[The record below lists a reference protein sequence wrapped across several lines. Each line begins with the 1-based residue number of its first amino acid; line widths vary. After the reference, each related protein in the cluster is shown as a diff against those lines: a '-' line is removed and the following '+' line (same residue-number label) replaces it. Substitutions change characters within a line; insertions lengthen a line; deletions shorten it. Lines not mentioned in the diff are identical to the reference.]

1 MKHWV
6 FWGGHSVMGSKHDH
20 NQDAWTCVGNN
31 LVDGTLIVVADGV
44 SSVKFGALTAQRTC
58 EFFLERASKKPYRS
72 VEDICDDI
80 AVISNNIQEEF
91 GRGKGACT
99 LSILWLYR
107 DDAYLLSLG
116 DSPIF
121 LIRDNTCLQLTS
133 DKHKS
138 GRLREFIG
146 MGKDIVE
153 KINRRKLD
161 VKSNDCFILTTD
173 GVAETLKLKDF
184 SLRWSHCYQDP
195 SVCSRHLV
203 ELAEAMGSDDDNTV
217 VSIYLPK
224 IWDYTEED
232 IEENIVSDKTK

>member
-1 MKHWV
+1 MRHWV

-44 SSVKFGALTAQRTC
+44 SSVKFGALTAQKTC
-58 EFFLERASKKPYRS
+58 EFFLERASQKPYRL
-72 VEDICDDI
+72 VDDICEDI
-80 AVISNNIQEEF
+80 VQISNRIEEEL

-121 LIRDNTCLQLTS
+121 LVRDNTCLKLTS
-133 DKHKS
+133 EKHKS

-146 MGKDIVE
+146 MGKDISE

-161 VKSNDCFILTTD
+161 VKPNDCFILTTD
-173 GVAETLKLKDF
+173 GVAETLKPKDF
-184 SLRWSHCYQDP
+184 ALRWSHCYQDP
-195 SVCSRHLV
+195 VVCSRHLV

-217 VSIYLPK
+217 VSIYLPRL
-224 IWDYTEED
+224 WDYSSDD
-232 IEENIVSDKTK
+232 IQEIE